1 MFFLKFSFFSKNRPQ
16 ALLLLGVE
24 SAREA
29 MAKEIKT
36 KPFCGQLITLVGIFV
51 SVLEIAT
58 IFVVQHFVLALRT
71 FHRSFIPRPSNVFC
85 QSDPDPGTSITGQE
99 KQIAFLPFSHRR
111 NHKHKKKEHLFILKI
126 LLAFITFSYARAFAC
141 LASKSSENH
150 T

>member
-29 MAKEIKT
+29 MGKEIKT

-85 QSDPDPGTSITGQE
+85 QSDPDPGTSVTGQE
-99 KQIAFLPFSHRR
+99 KQIAFLPFSH
-111 NHKHKKKEHLFILKI
+111 
-126 LLAFITFSYARAFAC
+126 A
-141 LASKSSENH
+141 
-150 T
+150 